1 MSQAANAA
9 QAPAPKKKG
18 KLLVIAGIVVV
29 LLAGGGGAAAFLM
42 KKTGDAHAEAAD
54 ADEDDGEHDAKAAK
68 KKKKKKAEGAPVF
81 VTLEPF
87 TVNLADTEADRLA
100 QVAVVFE
107 AGDKKVDEAVKA
119 QMPAVRNAILL
130 LLSSKTGRE
139 LLTLEGK
146 EKLAA
151 QIAETV
157 NKRLDDGA
165 IEAVHFSQ
173 FIVQ

>member
-9 QAPAPKKKG
+9 QAPAPKKKKG

-42 KKTGDAHAEAAD
+42 KKKSDAHAEA

-87 TVNLADTEADRLA
+87 TVNLADTETDRLA

-107 AGDKKVDEAVKA
+107 AGDKKIDEAIKA

>member
-1 MSQAANAA
+1 MSQAAANAA
-9 QAPAPKKKG
+9 QAPVPKKKG
-18 KLLVIAGIVVV
+18 KLLVIAGVVVV
-29 LLAGGGGAAAFLM
+29 LLAGGGGAAAFFL
-42 KKTGDAHAEAAD
+42 KKKGDAHAES
-54 ADEDDGEHDAKAAK
+54 ADEDDAEHDTTAAK

-87 TVNLADTEADRLA
+87 TVNLADTESDRLA

-107 AGDKKVDEAVKA
+107 TADKKVDEAIKA

-157 NKRLDDGA
+157 NKRIDDGA

>member
-29 LLAGGGGAAAFLM
+29 LLAGGGGAAAFFM
-42 KKTGDAHAEAAD
+42 KKGDAHAEAAD

-68 KKKKKKAEGAPVF
+68 KKKKKKADGAPVF

-87 TVNLADTEADRLA
+87 TVNLADTETDRLA

-107 AGDKKVDEAVKA
+107 AGDKKIDEAIKA

>member
-29 LLAGGGGAAAFLM
+29 LLAGGGGAAAFFM
-42 KKTGDAHAEAAD
+42 KKGDAHAEAAD

-157 NKRLDDGA
+157 NKRLDGGA